1 MIFKRSYRSLALIV
15 LLLTASFLFS
25 CSHKF
30 NNPLEAGLNHAPNA
44 PSSPYPA
51 DGATNQG
58 TSLTLGWSCADPDSG
73 DALSYDVYLG
83 TTNPPTTAVST
94 NQTTRSL
101 AQSGLSLSTTYYWK
115 VVAKDN
121 HATETQGTVW
131 RFSTGS
137 TPNNP
142 PTMPANPNPA
152 SGATGQPL
160 NLTLSW
166 TGGDPD
172 PGDTAK
178 YDVYFDTA
186 NPPVVRVA
194 QDLVPA
200 SLARSGL
207 SPTTNYYW
215 QIVSKDRRGG
225 MTTGPIWNFQTRA
238 LPNAPSLISPANGA
252 YGVPVN
258 PTVFLWGHVTFQQA
272 PELPVILPA
281 PVPVP
286 VTMSTAVVA
295 QFAASQWASVS
306 ESEGASSPVAR
317 AALNGRKAESS
328 DAPVPSPFLRPV
340 PVPPRLLAITYQIQV
355 ATDTGFGSRVVDQSN
370 LIDTTYSTSVLTR
383 ATTYYWRV
391 RATDSIY
398 TGPWSVRYSLMA
410 NRFPTSP
417 GCVNPPDNATNQPTS
432 LTLSWTGGDPD
443 PGDTA
448 RYDVYFSTSNPPT
461 LRVSSGQLGTTL
473 PRSGLANGT
482 WYYWRIVSKDRALDT
497 TAGSVWRF
505 QTGTLNNPPNMPRFI
520 APDSL
525 INQPTSLTLIWGG
538 GDPDP
543 GDTAKY
549 EVYFSTSNPPTARID
564 SGLVD
569 TTRAV
574 SGLLNNTTYY
584 WRILARDKQGAQTQG
599 PVWRFTTQSAQ
610 PWFSLTSGTTEHLHG
625 VHFPLNAST
634 GYAVGYAGT
643 ILKTTNGGA
652 NWVSQTSG
660 TTDILNAVYF
670 PVDAQTGYVVGG
682 NPGSFI
688 LKTTNGGANWV
699 SQTSGTTRDLYSV
712 HFPVDA
718 QTGYVTGASGT
729 VLKTTNGGAN
739 WVSQTPGTILGLQS
753 VYFPL
758 DASTGYIVGES
769 GNILKTTNGG
779 ANWVSQT
786 PGPTNLFKVH
796 FPADALTGYAVGY
809 TGTILKTVN
818 GGANWTPQTSGTTYV
833 LVSVHFPV
841 DASTGYIVGDGSTIV
856 KTTNGGANWV
866 TQTSGTTYDLWS
878 VRFPVD
884 AQTGYAA
891 GNNGTILKTTTG
903 GN

>member
-15 LLLTASFLFS
+15 LLLTVSLLFS

-121 HATETQGTVW
+121 HVTETQGTVW

-207 SPTTNYYW
+207 SPNTNYYW

-295 QFAASQWASVS
+295 RFAASQWASVS

-328 DAPVPSPFLRPV
+328 DAPVPSPFLRPG

-505 QTGTLNNPPNMPRFI
+505 QTGTVNNPPNMPRFI

-574 SGLLNNTTYY
+574 SGLLYNTTYY
-584 WRILARDKQGAQTQG
+584 WRILARDRQGAQTQG

-610 PWFSLTSGTTEHLHG
+610 PWFS
-625 VHFPLNAST
+625 
-634 GYAVGYAGT
+634 
-643 ILKTTNGGA
+643 
-652 NWVSQTSG
+652 QTSG
-660 TTDILNAVYF
+660 TSEILGSVCF
-670 PVDAQTGYVVGG
+670 PVDAQTGYAVAVMGV
-682 NPGSFI
+682 I
-688 LKTTNGGANWV
+688 VKTTDGGANWV
-699 SQTSGTTRDLYSV
+699 TQTSGTTLSL
-712 HFPVDA
+712 H
-718 QTGYVTGASGT
+718 S
-729 VLKTTNGGAN
+729 
-739 WVSQTPGTILGLQS
+739 
-753 VYFPL
+753 
-758 DASTGYIVGES
+758 
-769 GNILKTTNGG
+769 
-779 ANWVSQT
+779 
-786 PGPTNLFKVH
+786 VH
-796 FPADALTGYAVGY
+796 FPADALTGYAVG
-809 TGTILKTVN
+809 TGATIL
-818 GGANWTPQTSGTTYV
+818 
-833 LVSVHFPV
+833 
-841 DASTGYIVGDGSTIV
+841 

-866 TQTSGTTYDLWS
+866 TQTSGTSQGLYGVHFPVDASTGYAVGQVGTMLKTTNGGANWVSQTTGAPLTLQS
-878 VRFPVD
+878 VYFPVD
-884 AQTGYAA
+884 AQTGYSVGDA
-891 GNNGTILKTTTG
+891 GEIVKTTDGGANWVHLNSGTTMNFTNVHFPDVLTGYIVGQSGTIRKTTDGGANWVSQTSGTTQHTYGVHFPQNASTGYVVAFNGVILKTTNGGANWVSQSSGTTTNFRNVHFPADALTGYVVGEAGAIRKTTTG